1 MLNKWFL
8 SIDFHPFF
16 LLLAFPNFCKE
27 VFITS
32 KSDKLEKK
40 VYAIDWNQP
49 YLCLSLGSFTL
60 QSILIIFS
68 FFFFEIDISI
78 CFSSIFRLWEL
89 LSFYIYVFH
98 LMLVPVILFFFGK
111 YLFIR
116 RLRSWKANN
125 RLYRAQHGQA
135 LSLLLL
141 CFVLQWSDDQ
151 NSPSARCNKPI
162 KGTFTAHPRLVVGQI
177 VGTFDLGE
185 QRRLISPDTDLKIRD
200 SLCAHLWDL
209 ELQWH
214 LNIGCDGSD
223 L

>member
-1 MLNKWFL
+1 MLEPGL
-8 SIDFHPFF
+8 FHPSEYLNYFFF
-16 LLLAFPNFCKE
+16 L
-27 VFITS
+27 
-32 KSDKLEKK
+32 
-40 VYAIDWNQP
+40 
-49 YLCLSLGSFTL
+49 
-60 QSILIIFS
+60 
-68 FFFFEIDISI
+68 FFEIDISI

-151 NSPSARCNKPI
+151 DSPSARCNKPI

-185 QRRLISPDTDLKIRD
+185 QRRLINPDTDLKILD
-200 SLCAHLWDL
+200 SLCSHLWDL

>member
-1 MLNKWFL
+1 MTESQKKKQETLCTSRFVFELVIW
-8 SIDFHPFF
+8 PQEVT
-16 LLLAFPNFCKE
+16 LARW
-27 VFITS
+27 T
-32 KSDKLEKK
+32 
-40 VYAIDWNQP
+40 QP
-49 YLCLSLGSFTL
+49 SGPLCLWQCLYLSLGSFTL
-60 QSILIIFS
+60 QRILI
-68 FFFFEIDISI
+68 
-78 CFSSIFRLWEL
+78 
-89 LSFYIYVFH
+89 
-98 LMLVPVILFFFGK
+98 ILFFFLFNWCFNLLFKYFPPLGALIFLHLCVSFDVGACFTFFLGK

-116 RLRSWKANN
+116 WLRSWKANN

-151 NSPSARCNKPI
+151 DSPSARCNKPI

-185 QRRLISPDTDLKIRD
+185 QRRFISPDTDLKILD